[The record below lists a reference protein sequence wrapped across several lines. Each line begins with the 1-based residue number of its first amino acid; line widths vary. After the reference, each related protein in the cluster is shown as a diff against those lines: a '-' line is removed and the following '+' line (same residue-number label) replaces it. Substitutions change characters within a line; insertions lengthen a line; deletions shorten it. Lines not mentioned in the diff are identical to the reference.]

1 MPLVGNGL
9 IGRCYGQSAIHAN
22 QPPFSFLVLNRSQG
36 PMAGRLRIFIA
47 LCKMSERGFLQPGKK
62 NGSGDDSRI
71 RYINGSGV
79 AGGLFRCTRF
89 FTPGGRFAGCGMAF
103 PVLMVSYHGRFLGV
117 NRIQACRCD
126 GKQAENRN
134 K

>member
-9 IGRCYGQSAIHAN
+9 IGRCYGQSAVHAN
-22 QPPFSFLVLNRSQG
+22 QSPFSFLVLNRCQG
-36 PMAGRLRIFIA
+36 SVAGRLRIFIV
-47 LCKMSERGFLQPGKK
+47 LCKMSERGFFQSGKK

-71 RYINGSGV
+71 RYINRYGMT
-79 AGGLFRCTRF
+79 GGLFRSGSLFAPC
-89 FTPGGRFAGCGMAF
+89 GCFAGRGMTF
-103 PVLMVSYHGRFLGV
+103 PVLMGSDHGRFLSV
-117 NRIQACRCD
+117 NRIQACRRD